1 MAQTVSKKQLV
12 QLLRQAG
19 FPEKD
24 IPTMVGIAGGES
36 SYNPQAYNPNANTG
50 DKSYG
55 LFQINMLGAM
65 GPERRRQFGLESNDQ
80 LFDPATNVK
89 AAKQIYDTQGLGAW
103 SVYNNKSYQN
113 FLPTSAEV
121 EPGEPVR
128 IPVQY
133 PADYPTGDI
142 PTGDIIVNNNYYGPQ
157 DSEFNK
163 EDMTKDMMQSL
174 LLQSLLQK
182 SNKGLSA
189 PSLSEIMQQEM
200 YGGGYLNPTLYM
212 QNQGIGLY

>member
-1 MAQTVSKKQLV
+1 MAQTVSKKELV

-65 GPERRRQFGLESNDQ
+65 GPERRREFGLESNDQ
-80 LFDPATNVK
+80 LFDPATNVR
-89 AAKQIYDTQGLGAW
+89 AAKKIYDTQGLGAW

-113 FLPTSAEV
+113 FMPTAAEV
-121 EPGEPVR
+121 EPGEPVQ
-128 IPVQY
+128 IPTIQY
-133 PADYPTGDI
+133 PTDYPTGDTI
-142 PTGDIIVNNNYYGPQ
+142 TVNNNYYGPQ

-163 EDMTKDMMQSL
+163 EDMTKDLMKSLLMQSL
-174 LLQSLLQK
+174 IKKQNS
-182 SNKGLSA
+182 GLTV
-189 PSLSEIMQQEM
+189 PSVSELMQQEM